1 MDLLAMATHG
11 AFTSSITDLP
21 ELASI
26 LDTDTLDGQAGLFHA
41 PEEAEV
47 QAGVAFGP
55 ASALVGT
62 YVPPDGTR
70 SISIDLG
77 GGMSLIKNI

>member
-55 ASALVGT
+55 ASSLVGT
-62 YVPPDGTR
+62 YVPPGGSQ
-70 SISIDLG
+70 SIAIDLG